1 MSSLSSNLIKA
12 MQVLAE
18 NDSVTIDNNDKVR
31 EKVETAIQN
40 QSLIRKSAK
49 PAPKEKEEADMGLDE
64 ESANALLNAEYH
76 GSDDDD
82 DDWDSWER
90 DDDEPI
96 AEQEAHV
103 EEAEEP
109 QDFHEEDFSQAPPIQ
124 DAGFNPG
131 INAPEVE
138 VAPSVDYAA
147 EATKIIDNAYAQA
160 DEILAQA
167 KAEAEEIMAQ
177 AHEDGYNSG
186 LNDGKAELDLL
197 KESAMNEIDEMRAR
211 AKEEMDQ
218 EMLSIEPTLV
228 DTILEVFRQVT
239 DVLSEDRRDI
249 ILQLVNNVLRKVNIS
264 HDFIIRVSKDDY
276 SYLTENKSKIYGAV
290 LGEGSIEIVEDIA
303 MSKNQCIIETASG
316 MYDCSL
322 DVQLDNLISEIKML
336 SCINNDNQ

>member
-40 QSLIRKSAK
+40 QSLLRKSVKA
-49 PAPKEKEEADMGLDE
+49 APERKEEADQGLDE

-82 DDWDSWER
+82 WDSWER
-90 DDDEPI
+90 GDDEPI
-96 AEQEAHV
+96 EEQEAPV
-103 EEAEEP
+103 KEAEEP
-109 QDFHEEDFSQAPPIQ
+109 QDFEEDFSQAPQVQ

-167 KAEAEEIMAQ
+167 KAEAEEIKAQ

-211 AKEEMDQ
+211 AKEEMEQ

>member
-12 MQVLAE
+12 MQVFAE
-18 NDSVTIDNNDKVR
+18 NDSVTIDNNEKVR

-40 QSLIRKSAK
+40 RSLLKKSVKA
-49 PAPKEKEEADMGLDE
+49 APESKEEADQVLDE

-76 GSDDDD
+76 GA

-90 DDDEPI
+90 DGDESTQKQLTP
-96 AEQEAHV
+96 V
-103 EEAEEP
+103 EEAEEA
-109 QDFHEEDFSQAPPIQ
+109 QDFYEEDFSQAPPVQ

-167 KAEAEEIMAQ
+167 KAQAEEIIAQ

-211 AKEEMDQ
+211 AKEEMEQ

-290 LGEGSIEIVEDIA
+290 LGEGSIEIVEDVA